1 MFSEAALT
9 SPTTFPRAAAGAGPA
24 LEDDA
29 IRWRRKGKLGAIVA
43 TYRRNVFAVLL
54 FLLLLLLPHL
64 LLLLQL
70 LMFLLCSAVAFAV
83 SAVCVGHALAR
94 KPLQKVNLFSHFDPP
109 ILLPLESVLP
119 DSFTD
124 EAKDTGVD
132 GKVVV

>member
-9 SPTTFPRAAAGAGPA
+9 SPTTLPRAAAGA
-24 LEDDA
+24 LEEDDA
-29 IRWRRKGKLGAIVA
+29 IRSRKKGKLGAIVA
-43 TYRRNVFAVLL
+43 TDEKNVFAVLL

-94 KPLQKVNLFSHFDPP
+94 KPLQKVNIFSHFDPP
-109 ILLPLESVLP
+109 
-119 DSFTD
+119 
-124 EAKDTGVD
+124 
-132 GKVVV
+132 